1 MAYKYERSTVAT
13 SSSTDANPTI
23 SIGFTQTHMRVG
35 TRTSATFNQTKPHA
49 LRVVNQAVNPQSTIT
64 TEMTTSTYGG
74 SPTIGD
80 ISKLPILYFK
90 YDNGADILTKELANQ
105 DTMIDSYINKLK
117 DRTTLD
123 SYDLILEFLKKQGFR
138 SIPSIPDNLS
148 SYQYHDSSSGLPFN
162 GTTGFNLNGDTY
174 TIPHG
179 TYWQSSGA
187 NRDLVYSHDK
197 LFIGPA
203 DMVKSISYDG
213 EGKPS
218 LEKFGKDV
226 NILKS
231 AIDSLNARFKAL
243 SKIYLRSKFA
253 NPLIHSSLDDSF
265 IESCAE
271 YSDIKDYVT
280 LETIKSWVNA
290 KHGTSGSSH
299 GSSMRFQY
307 FFKIETTQATQEL
320 FPNQASMG
328 EVGNLSEPSEAFT
341 GILESFEIT
350 DDDSPICLPGS
361 DINVSDGDYGDE
373 NEHTI
378 DEYAES
384 VVDSQLSS
392 AANNETVY
400 KDAYPHDP
408 SAKGD
413 AGNRTGTG
421 WQRIF
426 ESENG
431 GSVSYDTDDST
442 DSGSWNLPNFPISM
456 NPEWTGWSNEG
467 GDGFQINLEWT
478 GF

>member
-1 MAYKYERSTVAT
+1 MAYKYERSTVVT
-13 SSSTDANPTI
+13 SSSTDANPTV

-35 TRTSATFNQTKPHA
+35 TRTSAIFNQTNKPYA

-74 SPTIGD
+74 SPTIGE

-105 DTMIDSYINKLK
+105 DTMIDSYMNKLK

-148 SYQYHDSSSGLPFN
+148 SYQYHDS
-162 GTTGFNLNGDTY
+162 GTTQFIIGDTPY
-174 TIPHG
+174 SMPYG
-179 TYWQSSGA
+179 TYWTSISGGEKG
-187 NRDLVYSHDK
+187 DLVYSHDK
-197 LFIGPA
+197 LFIAPVG
-203 DMVKSISYDG
+203 MVKSISYDDNDN
-213 EGKPS
+213 PS
-218 LEKFGKDV
+218 SIEIFAKDV

-243 SKIYLRSKFA
+243 SRIYLRSKFA

-290 KHGTSGSSH
+290 KHVTGGSSH

-307 FFKIETTQATQEL
+307 FFKIETTQVTQEL
-320 FPNQASMG
+320 FPNEASMG

-341 GILESFEIT
+341 RILESFEIT
-350 DDDSPICLPGS
+350 DSGSPICLPGS

-408 SAKGD
+408 TAKGD
-413 AGNRTGTG
+413 AENRTGTG

-426 ESENG
+426 ESENS

-442 DSGSWNLPNFPISM
+442 DSGSWNLPDFPISM
-456 NPEWTGWSNEG
+456 DPEWTGWSHEG
-467 GDGFQINLEWT
+467 GDGFYFNLEWT

>member
-13 SSSTDANPTI
+13 SSSTDANPTV

-35 TRTSATFNQTKPHA
+35 TRTSAIFNQTNKPHA
-49 LRVVNQAVNPQSTIT
+49 LRVVNQAVTPHSTIT

-148 SYQYHDSSSGLPFN
+148 NYQYHDSSSGLPFN
-162 GTTGFNLNGDTY
+162 GTTGFNLNGETY

-197 LFIGPA
+197 LFIAPA

-243 SKIYLRSKFA
+243 SRIYLRSKFA
-253 NPLIHSSLDDSF
+253 NPLIHSSLNDSF
-265 IESCAE
+265 IQSCAE
-271 YSDIKDYVT
+271 YSGIEDYVT

-307 FFKIETTQATQEL
+307 FFKIETTQATQ
-320 FPNQASMG
+320 FPTEESVG
-328 EVGNLSEPSEAFT
+328 EVGSLSEPTGTFT
-341 GILESFEIT
+341 RILESFEIT
-350 DDDSPICLPGS
+350 DGSGSAVCLPGS
-361 DINVSDGDYGDE
+361 DVNISDGDYGDE

-378 DEYAES
+378 DEYVEG

-400 KDAYPHDP
+400 KDDYPNDP
-408 SAKGD
+408 TAKGD
-413 AGNRTGTG
+413 AENRTGTG

-426 ESENG
+426 ESENS
-431 GSVSYDTDDST
+431 GSVSYDIDDST
-442 DSGSWNLPNFPISM
+442 DSGSWNLPNFPISWD
-456 NPEWTGWSNEG
+456 PSWEEG
-467 GDGFQINLEWT
+467 VGFYPNFSWT